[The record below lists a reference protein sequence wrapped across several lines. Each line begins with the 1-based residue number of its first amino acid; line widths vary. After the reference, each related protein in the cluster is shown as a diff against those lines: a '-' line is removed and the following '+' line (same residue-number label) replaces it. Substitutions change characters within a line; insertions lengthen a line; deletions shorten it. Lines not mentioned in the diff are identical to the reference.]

1 MCHHGR
7 EPTSGFGVRGLSRY
21 QRTRPSAAVGPGV
34 SPGMAK
40 IQFLGGC
47 PRINVCGL
55 LILGERGGA
64 CVPIDA
70 PVETA
75 SDSDRNAQFTEG
87 LTPCKGPCGTPQASA
102 LRLRR

>member
-1 MCHHGR
+1 MVDVVIGTKTNTAAADALIEQVKAIV
-7 EPTSGFGVRGLSRY
+7 EPETTLY
-21 QRTRPSAAVGPGV
+21 
-34 SPGMAK
+34 
-40 IQFLGGC
+40 LGGC